1 MTTFVL
7 FSFTTSLYRFFLVFR
22 LHVIFR
28 SFIFVHMNQ
37 FFRYNH
43 SRFNNHY
50 SFINSGARRARGAQR
65 SQYLWILVVVIIT
78 HQAKKIYDLITDQ
91 LHCGLKSS
99 HQSQYTIHNH
109 RFLSLGNSG
118 VKWWSAAPRMKYK
131 RERQR
136 TPENRMKSSRKTC
149 ASGK

>member
-78 HQAKKIYDLITDQ
+78 HQAKKIYDLITYQ

-99 HQSQYTIHNH
+99 HQSQYTIHNTQPQFA
-109 RFLSLGNSG
+109 RKLGCKVMECGTSNEIQ
-118 VKWWSAAPRMKYK
+118 
-131 RERQR
+131 ERK
-136 TPENRMKSSRKTC
+136 TKNSRKQNEKQSENLC
-149 ASGK
+149 IW

>member
-78 HQAKKIYDLITDQ
+78 HQAKKIYDLITYQ

-99 HQSQYTIHNH
+99 HQSQYTIHNTQSQFA
-109 RFLSLGNSG
+109 RKLGCKVMGCGTSNEIQ
-118 VKWWSAAPRMKYK
+118 
-131 RERQR
+131 ERK
-136 TPENRMKSSRKTC
+136 TKNSRKQNEKQSENLC
-149 ASGK
+149 IW